1 MGYFD
6 ALASGSFK
14 TTDDG
19 RKLFFPVGAFGRGY
33 IVPSEGEFEKLR
45 KGVKIYLIVSLLLI
59 ICVVPFA
66 GPLSGVV
73 LVPFLVGPYALW
85 AYMQSRHME
94 RTDERLTVN
103 EAIVGQALLHS
114 KVGLWSLEICSALFV
129 VAGIFI
135 LAADPKNWLMGIASV
150 LFFGF
155 CAIMIGRMLVAKRRH
170 GYRPS

>member
-14 TTDDG
+14 TTEDG
-19 RKLFFPVGAFGRGY
+19 RKLFFPAGAFGRGY
-33 IVPSEGEFEKLR
+33 VVPSEGEFEKLR
-45 KGVKIYLIVSLLLI
+45 KGVKIYLIVALLLI
-59 ICVVPFA
+59 ICLVPFA
-66 GPLSGVV
+66 GALTGVV
-73 LVPFLVGPYALW
+73 LVPVLIAPYALW
-85 AYMQSRHME
+85 AYMQCRHME
-94 RTDERLTVN
+94 RTDERLTVR

-114 KVGLWSLEICSALFV
+114 TFGLWALEICAALFV

-155 CAIMIGRMLVAKRRH
+155 CAALIGRMLIAKSRH